1 MKFLIPTAKEMRL
14 TKSIDGQPL
23 SEESKAILES
33 IQSIDEVNLAKAY
46 KIKPEQAKKEWQ
58 RWQDIMTQTAT
69 DFPAI
74 QLFNGLMYRQIK
86 RDKLSSAEL
95 DYLNKAVFITSAFY
109 GIIPANYP
117 IAEHRLDFNTSL
129 KIKNQSLK
137 TLWKEHYDN
146 FLRHCT
152 EPVVSLL
159 SSEFEQVFSSQLRK
173 KLFLVDFFE
182 ETTDGQLKKHSTIS
196 KKARGHFI
204 NTVIAQQSQTIDDL
218 RKLQFADFHYRPEL
232 STEQQLTFVKKLP

>member
-1 MKFLIPTAKEMRL
+1 MKFLIPTAKEMRQ
-14 TKSIDGQPL
+14 TKAIDAYPL
-23 SEESKAILES
+23 IEESQSILES
-33 IQSIDEVNLAKAY
+33 IQDLDDVKLANIY

-58 RWQDIMTQTAT
+58 RWQDIATQRAT

-86 RDKLSSAEL
+86 RDKLSSTEL
-95 DYLNKAVFITSAFY
+95 DYLNKSVFITSAFY

-129 KIKNQSLK
+129 KIDNQSLK
-137 TLWKEHYDN
+137 TLWKEHYDT
-146 FLRHCT
+146 FLGHCT

-159 SSEFEQVFSSQLRK
+159 SSEFEQVFSSQFRK

-232 STEQQLTFVKKLP
+232 STEQQLTFVKKLS